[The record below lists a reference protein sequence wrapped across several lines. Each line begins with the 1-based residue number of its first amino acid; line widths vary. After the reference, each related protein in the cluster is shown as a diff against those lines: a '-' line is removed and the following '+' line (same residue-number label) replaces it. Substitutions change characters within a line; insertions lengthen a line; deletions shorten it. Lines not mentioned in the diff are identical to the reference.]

1 MLTILLVWGYSGLL
15 FLTDKSG
22 LAESQ
27 AREYQL
33 DSQHTALLLKLS
45 I

>member
-22 LAESQ
+22 LAESKQ
-27 AREYQL
+27 ENINWIR
-33 DSQHTALLLKLS
+33 S
-45 I
+45 IQRYF